1 VSVWL
6 GLGASLSSSFSW
18 ADDSPVAG
26 AEKASSVIFDCAG
39 RTSDGTNL
47 PSFASGGEA
56 KFEVSA
62 TFGEGA
68 IVALADAE
76 SSAILKPLYDAET
89 TIGHLGF
96 SDGEEAT
103 IVWTRMSGADG
114 ALMGEAITATC
125 SRSRSTRRS
134 KGRRSARSLC
144 LPQPQQASSA
154 EPAPWPRPASLSTAA
169 AGEAPWRRFTR
180 ERQTT
185 APPGNGP
192 ASRCGPAVH
201 RIGWALIKNPRSS
214 RKGRFDCCLSAMIP
228 YL

>member
-1 VSVWL
+1 MSVWL

-96 SDGEEAT
+96 SDGEEGT

-114 ALMGEAITATC
+114 TLMAEAIMSDRDVLALTLDPA
-125 SRSRSTRRS
+125 S
-134 KGRRSARSLC
+134 KGTTGRPFTLFAA
-144 LPQPQQASSA
+144 AS
-154 EPAPWPRPASLSTAA
+154 ASLV
-169 AGEAPWRRFTR
+169 R
-180 ERQTT
+180 
-185 APPGNGP
+185 GP
-192 ASRCGPAVH
+192 ASC
-201 RIGWALIKNPRSS
+201 PRPLAS
-214 RKGRFDCCLSAMIP
+214 P
-228 YL
+228 

>member
-1 VSVWL
+1 MSVWL

-47 PSFASGGEA
+47 SFASGGEA

-114 ALMGEAITATC
+114 ALMGEAIMSDRDVLALTIDPAF
-125 SRSRSTRRS
+125 
-134 KGRRSARSLC
+134 KGTTERPFTLFAA
-144 LPQPQQASSA
+144 AS
-154 EPAPWPRPASLSTAA
+154 ASLVRGTCALAA
-169 AGEAPWRRFTR
+169 
-180 ERQTT
+180 
-185 APPGNGP
+185 
-192 ASRCGPAVH
+192 
-201 RIGWALIKNPRSS
+201 PR
-214 RKGRFDCCLSAMIP
+214 
-228 YL
+228 

>member
-1 VSVWL
+1 MSVWL

-68 IVALADAE
+68 IVALVDAE
-76 SSAILKPLYDAET
+76 SSAVLKPLYDAET

-96 SDGEEAT
+96 SDGEEGT

-114 ALMGEAITATC
+114 ALMAEAIMSDRDVLALTIDPA
-125 SRSRSTRRS
+125 S
-134 KGRRSARSLC
+134 KGTTERPFTLFAA
-144 LPQPQQASSA
+144 AS
-154 EPAPWPRPASLSTAA
+154 ASLVRGTCALAA
-169 AGEAPWRRFTR
+169 
-180 ERQTT
+180 
-185 APPGNGP
+185 
-192 ASRCGPAVH
+192 
-201 RIGWALIKNPRSS
+201 PR
-214 RKGRFDCCLSAMIP
+214 
-228 YL
+228 

>member
-114 ALMGEAITATC
+114 ASWA
-125 SRSRSTRRS
+125 RRS
-134 KGRRSARSLC
+134 
-144 LPQPQQASSA
+144 
-154 EPAPWPRPASLSTAA
+154 
-169 AGEAPWRRFTR
+169 
-180 ERQTT
+180 
-185 APPGNGP
+185 
-192 ASRCGPAVH
+192 
-201 RIGWALIKNPRSS
+201 
-214 RKGRFDCCLSAMIP
+214 
-228 YL
+228 

>member
-1 VSVWL
+1 MSVWL

-62 TFGEGA
+62 TFGEDA

-114 ALMGEAITATC
+114 ALMGEAIMSDRDVLALTIDPAF
-125 SRSRSTRRS
+125 
-134 KGRRSARSLC
+134 KGTTEHPFTLFAA
-144 LPQPQQASSA
+144 AS
-154 EPAPWPRPASLSTAA
+154 ASLVRGTCALAA
-169 AGEAPWRRFTR
+169 
-180 ERQTT
+180 
-185 APPGNGP
+185 
-192 ASRCGPAVH
+192 
-201 RIGWALIKNPRSS
+201 PR
-214 RKGRFDCCLSAMIP
+214 
-228 YL
+228 

>member
-6 GLGASLSSSFSW
+6 GLCASLSPSLSR

-26 AEKASSVIFDCAG
+26 AKASSVTFDCAG
-39 RTSDGTNL
+39 RASGGTNP

-68 IVALADAE
+68 IVALVDPE
-76 SSAILKPLYDAET
+76 SGAVLKPLYDAET

-114 ALMGEAITATC
+114 ALLGEAIMSDGDVLALTID
-125 SRSRSTRRS
+125 
-134 KGRRSARSLC
+134 
-144 LPQPQQASSA
+144 
-154 EPAPWPRPASLSTAA
+154 PASQGTTERPFTLFAGAA
-169 AGEAPWRRFTR
+169 ASLIRGPCTPATPRR
-180 ERQTT
+180 
-185 APPGNGP
+185 
-192 ASRCGPAVH
+192 
-201 RIGWALIKNPRSS
+201 
-214 RKGRFDCCLSAMIP
+214 
-228 YL
+228 